1 MLFIIVFTAILSWMI
16 SRNITSSVAKISLG
30 IEQFLDFLNRKHNV
44 IEKID
49 LEGSDELARVA
60 HMVNEQTDAI
70 NEGIE
75 NDMLC
80 VGESILTLNKVQ
92 QGSFRC
98 RVQAEASNPQ
108 IQTLA
113 STINKMLDTQEKVMD
128 DILEGLDKFTHY
140 NYLDTITLDSKIG
153 GETKR
158 VVDRV
163 NTLGHAITKLLN
175 DSYNNA
181 NILLERADVL
191 QEKMQELN
199 KSAAAQ
205 AQELA
210 TTTGAV
216 NTIAQTIEETSQ
228 KANEVVSQSQDIKNV
243 MQVIADIADQ
253 TNLLA
258 LNAAIE
264 AARAGEHGRGFA
276 VVADEVRKLAES
288 TQKSLAEINT
298 TVSILTQSITDVEA
312 NIVEQSESANSINK
326 AVDEVN
332 AMTNENANT
341 AVEVSEVA
349 NDVKEMSLKSLS
361 EIEKNQFRKEK

>member
-1 MLFIIVFTAILSWMI
+1 
-16 SRNITSSVAKISLG
+16 
-30 IEQFLDFLNRKHNV
+30 
-44 IEKID
+44 
-49 LEGSDELARVA
+49 
-60 HMVNEQTDAI
+60 
-70 NEGIE
+70 
-75 NDMLC
+75 
-80 VGESILTLNKVQ
+80 
-92 QGSFRC
+92 
-98 RVQAEASNPQ
+98 
-108 IQTLA
+108 
-113 STINKMLDTQEKVMD
+113 
-128 DILEGLDKFTHY
+128 
-140 NYLDTITLDSKIG
+140 
-153 GETKR
+153 
-158 VVDRV
+158 
-163 NTLGHAITKLLN
+163 
-175 DSYNNA
+175 
-181 NILLERADVL
+181 
-191 QEKMQELN
+191 MQELN